1 VPLEGGLAILSGH
14 LDFDL
19 SQVNLPWAAW
29 SRSMSFMVS
38 PREARASIPPVN
50 ANVWSLRRN
59 GVLLQFETVVPEDDK
74 YEASCGSFSLLTG
87 KTTSTHENAVRVRAG
102 LKDLFEVLH
111 RTAKIEEDFL
121 VHRRDAWISAWVLSQ
136 VNGIRGTHATLAT
149 PRTSR

>member
-1 VPLEGGLAILSGH
+1 MSRQRGESQRTGKPSGCPVPLKGHREGDAGVG
-14 LDFDL
+14 
-19 SQVNLPWAAW
+19 
-29 SRSMSFMVS
+29 
-38 PREARASIPPVN
+38 
-50 ANVWSLRRN
+50 
-59 GVLLQFETVVPEDDK
+59 GVLLQFETVVPKDDK
-74 YEASCGSFSLLTG
+74 YEDIMREFLFADWQDYVSQ
-87 KTTSTHENAVRVRAG
+87 ENAVRVRAG

>member
-1 VPLEGGLAILSGH
+1 MDH
-14 LDFDL
+14 LQQIEKIKADPH
-19 SQVNLPWAAW
+19 S
-29 SRSMSFMVS
+29 S
-38 PREARASIPPVN
+38 
-50 ANVWSLRRN
+50 
-59 GVLLQFETVVPEDDK
+59 
-74 YEASCGSFSLLTG
+74 
-87 KTTSTHENAVRVRAG
+87 VRVLSVFCPGG